1 MVSIDYTL
9 ILVIVNFIIL
19 LIIMKKL
26 LYKPLM
32 DYINKRESQIRE
44 DIKGAKEHKDK
55 SDKILEEQKEL
66 LIKAK
71 EEARDIRDEATR
83 SAKIQGEQILHD
95 AAEQRDIIIQESQE
109 MIDVE
114 VNKAKES
121 IQSQIGDFVIE
132 LTDKIIGKKLTGDED
147 IKLIDDMIKEESI
160 KKESSV
166 D

>member
-19 LIIMKKL
+19 LIVLKKL

-44 DIKGAKEHKDK
+44 DLKGAKEHKDK
-55 SDKILEEQKEL
+55 SEKILEEQKEL
-66 LIKAK
+66 LRKAK
-71 EEARDIRDEATR
+71 EEARSMRDEAAK

-95 AAEQRDIIIQESQE
+95 AAEHRDVIIQEAQE
-109 MIDVE
+109 VIDVE
-114 VNKAKES
+114 VNKAKET
-121 IQSQIGDFVIE
+121 IQAQIGDFVIE
-132 LTDKIIGKKLTGDED
+132 LTDKMIGKKLTEDED
-147 IKLIDDMIKEESI
+147 IDLINEMIKEESS

>member
-32 DYINKRESQIRE
+32 DYINKRESQIQ
-44 DIKGAKEHKDK
+44 DDLKSAKEHKDK
-55 SDKILEEQKEL
+55 SEKILGEQKEL
-66 LIKAK
+66 LREAK
-71 EEARDIRDEATR
+71 EEARDIREDAKKI
-83 SAKIQGEQILHD
+83 AKIQSEQILHD
-95 AAEQRDIIIQESQE
+95 AAEQRDLITREAQE
-109 MIDVE
+109 MINVE
-114 VNKAKES
+114 VNKAKET
-121 IQSQIGDFVIE
+121 IQAQIGDFVIE
-132 LTDKIIGKKLTGDED
+132 LTDKIIGKKLTEDED
-147 IKLIDDMIKEESI
+147 IKLINEMIKEESR

>member
-19 LIIMKKL
+19 LIILKKL

-32 DYINKRESQIRE
+32 EYINKRESQIRE
-44 DIKGAKEHKDK
+44 DLTGAKEHKEE
-55 SDKILEEQKEL
+55 SEKILEKQKEL
-66 LIKAK
+66 FRKSK
-71 EEARDIRDEATR
+71 EEARSMRDEAAK
-83 SAKIQGEQILHD
+83 SAKIQSEQILHD
-95 AAEQRDIIIQESQE
+95 AEEQQDAIIQEAQE
-109 MIDVE
+109 IIDVE
-114 VNKAKES
+114 VIKAKER

-132 LTDKIIGKKLTGDED
+132 LTDKIIGKKLTEDED
-147 IKLIDDMIKEESI
+147 VKLINEMIKEESR

>member
-44 DIKGAKEHKDK
+44 DIKGAKEHKGK
-55 SDKILEEQKEL
+55 SEKILEEQKEL
-66 LIKAK
+66 LIKTK

-121 IQSQIGDFVIE
+121 IQAQIGDFVIE
-132 LTDKIIGKKLTGDED
+132 LTDKIIGKKLTEDED

-160 KKESSV
+160 KRESSV

>member
-55 SDKILEEQKEL
+55 SEKILEEQKEL

-121 IQSQIGDFVIE
+121 IQAQIGDFVIE
-132 LTDKIIGKKLTGDED
+132 LTDKIIGKKLTEDED
-147 IKLIDDMIKEESI
+147 IKFIDDMIKEESI
-160 KKESSV
+160 KRESSV

>member
-1 MVSIDYTL
+1 MVNIDYTL

-19 LIIMKKL
+19 LIILKKL

-32 DYINKRESQIRE
+32 DYIQKRESQIRN
-44 DIKGAKEHKDK
+44 DLKSAKKHKDK
-55 SDKILEEQKEL
+55 SEKILEEQKKL
-66 LIKAK
+66 LRKAK
-71 EEARDIRDEATR
+71 EEARDIRDEATK

-95 AAEQRDIIIQESQE
+95 AAEQRDIIIQEAQE

-121 IQSQIGDFVIE
+121 IQSQIGDFVVE
-132 LTDKIIGKKLTGDED
+132 LTDKIIGKKLTEDED
-147 IKLIDDMIKEESI
+147 IKLINDMIKEESI

>member
-44 DIKGAKEHKDK
+44 DLKSAKEHKDK
-55 SDKILEEQKEL
+55 SEKILEKQKEL

-71 EEARDIRDEATR
+71 EEARDIRDE
-83 SAKIQGEQILHD
+83 SKKIAKIQGEQILHD
-95 AAEQRDIIIQESQE
+95 AAEQRDVIIQEAQE
-109 MIDVE
+109 VIDVE

-121 IQSQIGDFVIE
+121 IQTQIGDFVIE
-132 LTDKIIGKKLTGDED
+132 LTDKMIGKKLTEDED
-147 IKLIDDMIKEESI
+147 INLINEMIKEESS

>member
-55 SDKILEEQKEL
+55 SEKILEEQKEL

-121 IQSQIGDFVIE
+121 IQAQIGDFVIE
-132 LTDKIIGKKLTGDED
+132 LTDKIIGKKLTEDED

-160 KKESSV
+160 KRESSV

>member
-32 DYINKRESQIRE
+32 DFIQKRESQIRG
-44 DIKGAKEHKDK
+44 DLKGAKENKDR
-55 SDKILEEQKEL
+55 SEKILKEQKEL

-71 EEARDIRDEATR
+71 EEAKDIREEAKKI
-83 SAKIQGEQILHD
+83 AKIQGEQILHN
-95 AAEQRDIIIQESQE
+95 AAEQRDVITQEAQE

-147 IKLIDDMIKEESI
+147 IKFIDNMIKEESR
-160 KKESSV
+160 KKESPV